1 MKLCF
6 ATNNLN
12 KLTEIQAL
20 LGDQFELVTLADI
33 GCDVDIPEPYDTISE
48 NSRGKA
54 AYVYENFQIDCF
66 ADDTGL
72 EVTALNGEP
81 GVKSARYAGA
91 QRNPDDNINLLL
103 QKLSSLPDKS
113 ARFVTVITLV
123 LNGEFHQFEGIVEGK
138 IIAEKRGTNGFGY
151 DPVFVP
157 DDFDRTF
164 AEMTLEEKS
173 KLSHRARAF
182 AKLVDFLKTN
192 PIDSQL

>member
-33 GCDVDIPEPYDTISE
+33 GCETDIPEPYDTISE
-48 NSRGKA
+48 NSHGKA
-54 AYVYENFQIDCF
+54 AYVYENFRIDCF

-72 EVTALNGEP
+72 QVTALNGEP
-81 GVKSARYAGA
+81 GIMSARYAGP
-91 QRNPDDNINLLL
+91 QRNSDDNIALLL
-103 QKLSSLPDKS
+103 QKLSPFADRS

-123 LNGEFHQFEGIVEGK
+123 LDGIFHQFEGIVQGN
-138 IIAEKRGTNGFGY
+138 IISDKRGTNGFGY

-157 DDFDRTF
+157 DGYEKTF

-173 KLSHRARAF
+173 QLSHRARAF
-182 AKLVDFLKTN
+182 TKLVEFLQTN
-192 PIDSQL
+192 RIGI